1 MIKLDDLIDINNFSV
16 RSYEFL
22 VECKFLK
29 CVYILKIL
37 KIIFIKLMEL
47 IQGKLSKNSY
57 VIVENKALELEVLL
71 ESTSDD

>member
-1 MIKLDDLIDINNFSV
+1 
-16 RSYEFL
+16 
-22 VECKFLK
+22 
-29 CVYILKIL
+29 
-37 KIIFIKLMEL
+37 MEL